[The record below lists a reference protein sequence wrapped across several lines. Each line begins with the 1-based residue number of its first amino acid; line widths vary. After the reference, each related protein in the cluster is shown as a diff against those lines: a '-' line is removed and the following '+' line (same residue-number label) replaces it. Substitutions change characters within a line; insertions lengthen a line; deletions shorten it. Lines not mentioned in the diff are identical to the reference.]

1 MYFKFSLCECIKPAL
16 FFIIFNVKFCLNIF
30 CVIEKGSVILMNYHF
45 TTTKVHFKLAG
56 GKVLELYIDKALN
69 TKSRRP
75 FKGNMD
81 IEKLRKAIKKYREN
95 TLRQNGD
102 DY

>member
-1 MYFKFSLCECIKPAL
+1 
-16 FFIIFNVKFCLNIF
+16 
-30 CVIEKGSVILMNYHF
+30 MNYHF

-56 GKVLELYIDKALN
+56 GKVLELQALN